1 LSTKEPVTDSP
12 DSFAPLAFGHG
23 WEKEYAKIA
32 EVGVVATGAEQRMS
46 EVLGNTELAEKSTE
60 KQRSVFRR
68 W

>member
-32 EVGVVATGAEQRMS
+32 EVEWWLP
-46 EVLGNTELAEKSTE
+46 VLSKG
-60 KQRSVFRR
+60 
-68 W
+68 